1 MLTVGLPV
9 VCVCECII
17 DAFPPAGLAVGE
29 AEEAGLA
36 LETGVALARGLEDA
50 AGVAE
55 AAGEALAAGE
65 AEAIGD
71 GLGESVGDW
80 PRIVTVDLV
89 FVTITS
95 LKSSSRSVARV

>member
-1 MLTVGLPV
+1 MPV
-9 VCVCECII
+9 VGVGEGTI